1 MVVKLFKCP
10 FMIYSPLRVTGR
22 FRSQNVACLAFII
35 GTLSHKPDLPLMQ
48 QSSIFLQKLDTVR
61 NECYRDKFSIIRF
74 TLTPPPVY
82 GLIILSYFYPFF
94 NRNCIQIIV
103 TCLERLFD

>member
-1 MVVKLFKCP
+1 MVVKLLKCP
-10 FMIYSPLRVTGR
+10 FMIYIALRVTGR

-74 TLTPPPVY
+74 TLTPP
-82 GLIILSYFYPFF
+82 LFMDSLSFHTFTPFS
-94 NRNCIQIIV
+94 IAIV
-103 TCLERLFD
+103 SK